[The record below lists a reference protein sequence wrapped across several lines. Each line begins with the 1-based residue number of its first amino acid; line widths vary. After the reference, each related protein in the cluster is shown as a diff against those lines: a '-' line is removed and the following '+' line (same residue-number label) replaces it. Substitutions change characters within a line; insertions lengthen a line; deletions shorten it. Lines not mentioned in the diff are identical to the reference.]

1 MIRDFCPA
9 GRRVSLKRT
18 CQLPLTALDS
28 LIFLKWA
35 GNSVKSKRL
44 KTRRP
49 KAPDAA
55 RIPARKAS
63 PSANRRFG
71 KLFEDLVELQI
82 RLLAPNGCPWDR
94 QQTHES
100 LRTYLIEEAYEV
112 LDALESGDP
121 DKFAEELGDLLL
133 QIIFHSQL
141 ASQAGRFN
149 VGDVIERVHTKMV
162 RRHPH
167 VFGTD
172 KADSAAQVLKNWEQ
186 LKAEERRQERAARG
200 LDAADESDDKS
211 ASLLSGI
218 PRTLPAVMEAY
229 QLTRRASRVGF
240 DWPNI
245 AGVLEKLR
253 EEIQELE
260 AEIANGDAA
269 KIESEAGDLLFS
281 VVNVVRF
288 LKLDPE
294 IALKK
299 ANRKFI
305 ERFRD
310 METEAAAAGKKLA
323 DLNPAE
329 LDTLWNSAK
338 LRQLNPPLTRK
349 ARR

>member
-1 MIRDFCPA
+1 
-9 GRRVSLKRT
+9 
-18 CQLPLTALDS
+18 
-28 LIFLKWA
+28 
-35 GNSVKSKRL
+35 VKSK
-44 KTRRP
+44 KQTTRRP
-49 KAPDAA
+49 KSPRAKNSLAKKS
-55 RIPARKAS
+55 PAN
-63 PSANRRFG
+63 PSFG

-82 RLLAPNGCPWDR
+82 RLLAPKGCPWDR
-94 QQTHES
+94 EQTHES

-167 VFGTD
+167 VFGSD
-172 KADSAAQVLKNWEQ
+172 KADSAADVLKNWEQ
-186 LKAEERRQERAARG
+186 LKAEERRQDRAARG
-200 LDAADESDDKS
+200 LSDTDDSDEKS

-218 PRTLPAVMEAY
+218 PRALPAVMEAY

-260 AEIANGDAA
+260 VEIVNKNAVR
-269 KIESEAGDLLFS
+269 IESEAGDLLFS

-305 ERFRD
+305 ARFRD
-310 METEAAAAGKKLA
+310 MEKEATTKGKKLA
-323 DLNPAE
+323 DLNATE
-329 LDTLWNSAK
+329 LDTLWNAAK
-338 LRQLNPPLTRK
+338 LKQSSALPAKK

>member
-1 MIRDFCPA
+1 MSAR
-9 GRRVSLKRT
+9 RT
-18 CQLPLTALDS
+18 CQFSFAALDS
-28 LIFLKWA
+28 LIQFWRA
-35 GNSVKSKRL
+35 GNSVKSK
-44 KTRRP
+44 KQITRRP
-49 KAPDAA
+49 KSSRAKNKLA
-55 RIPARKAS
+55 KKTH
-63 PSANRRFG
+63 ANPTFG
-71 KLFEDLVELQI
+71 KLFENLVELQI

-94 QQTHES
+94 EQTHES

-186 LKAEERRQERAARG
+186 LKAEERRVDREARG
-200 LDAADESDDKS
+200 LSATDAPDEKS

-260 AEIANGDAA
+260 TEIANGNAA

-299 ANRKFI
+299 ANRKFV

-310 METEAAAAGKKLA
+310 MEAEAATTGKKLA
-323 DLNPAE
+323 DLNATE
-329 LDTLWNSAK
+329 LDALWIGAK
-338 LRQLNPPLTRK
+338 ARESNAPLAKK

>member
-1 MIRDFCPA
+1 M
-9 GRRVSLKRT
+9 
-18 CQLPLTALDS
+18 
-28 LIFLKWA
+28 
-35 GNSVKSKRL
+35 KSKKQ

-49 KAPDAA
+49 KLSRAKNK
-55 RIPARKAS
+55 PAKKT
-63 PSANRRFG
+63 SAKPRFG
-71 KLFEDLVELQI
+71 KLFDSLVELQI

-94 QQTHES
+94 EQTHES

-200 LDAADESDDKS
+200 LNAADASDEKS

-245 AGVLEKLR
+245 EGVLEKLR

-260 AEIANGDAA
+260 TEIANGNAA
-269 KIESEAGDLLFS
+269 EIESEAGDLLFS

-299 ANRKFI
+299 ANRKFVD
-305 ERFRD
+305 RFRD
-310 METEAAAAGKKLA
+310 MESEAAADGKKLA
-323 DLNPAE
+323 DLNATE
-329 LDTLWNSAK
+329 LDELWNAAK
-338 LRQLNPPLTRK
+338 ARQINPPLARK

>member
-1 MIRDFCPA
+1 
-9 GRRVSLKRT
+9 
-18 CQLPLTALDS
+18 
-28 LIFLKWA
+28 
-35 GNSVKSKRL
+35 VKSK
-44 KTRRP
+44 KQTTRRP
-49 KAPDAA
+49 KSSRAKNKSVKKT
-55 RIPARKAS
+55 PAN
-63 PSANRRFG
+63 PSFG
-71 KLFEDLVELQI
+71 KLFENLVELQI

-94 QQTHES
+94 EQTHES

-186 LKAEERRQERAARG
+186 LKAEERRQDREARG
-200 LDAADESDDKS
+200 VSANEASEDKF

-218 PRTLPAVMEAY
+218 PRTLPAVMEAH

-240 DWPNI
+240 DWPNV

-260 AEIANGDAA
+260 TEIANGNAA

-294 IALKK
+294 ISLKK
-299 ANRKFI
+299 ANRKFVD
-305 ERFRD
+305 RFRE
-310 METEAAAAGKKLA
+310 MEKESAAAGKKLA
-323 DLNPAE
+323 DLNATE
-329 LDTLWNSAK
+329 LDALWISAK
-338 LRQLNPPLTRK
+338 ARESSAPLARK

>member
-1 MIRDFCPA
+1 
-9 GRRVSLKRT
+9 
-18 CQLPLTALDS
+18 
-28 LIFLKWA
+28 
-35 GNSVKSKRL
+35 VKSKNP
-44 KTRRP
+44 KTRRTKFVRAK
-49 KAPDAA
+49 KA
-55 RIPARKAS
+55 
-63 PSANRRFG
+63 SANRTFG
-71 KLFEDLVELQI
+71 ELFEDLVELQI

-94 QQTHES
+94 EQTHES

-186 LKAEERRQERAARG
+186 LKAEERRQDRAARG
-200 LDAADESDDKS
+200 LSDADASDEKS

-253 EEIQELE
+253 EEIRELE
-260 AEIANGDAA
+260 AEIVNGNAA

-299 ANRKFI
+299 SNHKFI

-310 METEAAAAGKKLA
+310 MEIAASSDGKKLA
-323 DLNPAE
+323 DLNAAE
-329 LDTLWNSAK
+329 LDALWNTAK
-338 LRQLNPPLTRK
+338 LKQSSVPLAKK

>member
-1 MIRDFCPA
+1 
-9 GRRVSLKRT
+9 VKLKKK
-18 CQLPLTALDS
+18 
-28 LIFLKWA
+28 I
-35 GNSVKSKRL
+35 
-44 KTRRP
+44 TRRP
-49 KAPDAA
+49 KSS
-55 RIPARKAS
+55 RGKKEPAKKAS
-63 PSANRRFG
+63 ANPRFG

-94 QQTHES
+94 EQTHES

-112 LDALESGDP
+112 LDALEFGDP

-172 KADSAAQVLKNWEQ
+172 KADSAADVLKNWEQ
-186 LKAEERRQERAARG
+186 LKAEERRQDRAARG
-200 LDAADESDDKS
+200 LSEADASDEKS

-240 DWPNI
+240 DWPNL

-260 AEIANGDAA
+260 TEIANGNEA

-310 METEAAAAGKKLA
+310 METDVASTGKKLA
-323 DLNPAE
+323 DLNATE
-329 LDTLWNSAK
+329 LDALWNAAK
-338 LRQLNPPLTRK
+338 LKQSSTLVAKK

>member
-1 MIRDFCPA
+1 LSAGKNVNSKNHTIR
-9 GRRVSLKRT
+9 GR
-18 CQLPLTALDS
+18 
-28 LIFLKWA
+28 
-35 GNSVKSKRL
+35 KSSRAKSRP
-44 KTRRP
+44 TR
-49 KAPDAA
+49 KQN
-55 RIPARKAS
+55 IPAN
-63 PSANRRFG
+63 PSIG

-94 QQTHES
+94 EQTHES

-172 KADSAAQVLKNWEQ
+172 KADSAEQVLKNWEQ
-186 LKAEERRQERAARG
+186 LKAEERRQDRAARG
-200 LDAADESDDKS
+200 LHAADVSDERP

-253 EEIQELE
+253 EEIKELE
-260 AEIANGDAA
+260 LEIANQNAA
-269 KIESEAGDLLFS
+269 TIDSEVGDLLFS

-299 ANRKFI
+299 ANRKFVD
-305 ERFRD
+305 RFRY
-310 METEAAAAGKKLA
+310 METEAAAAGKNLA
-323 DLNPAE
+323 DLSAPE
-329 LDTLWNSAK
+329 LDMLWNSAK
-338 LRQLNPPLTRK
+338 VRQLNQPLARK
-349 ARR
+349 ARQ

>member
-1 MIRDFCPA
+1 MKPK
-9 GRRVSLKRT
+9 GH
-18 CQLPLTALDS
+18 
-28 LIFLKWA
+28 
-35 GNSVKSKRL
+35 

-49 KAPDAA
+49 KVA
-55 RIPARKAS
+55 RRKTKPARQRS
-63 PSANRRFG
+63 RPERTRFG

-94 QQTHES
+94 EQTHES

-141 ASQAGRFN
+141 AAQARHFD

-167 VFGTD
+167 VFGAD
-172 KADSAAQVLKNWEQ
+172 KADNAAQVLKNWEQ
-186 LKAEERRQERAARG
+186 LKAEERRQERASRG
-200 LDAADESDDKS
+200 LGAADVVDDES

-240 DWPNI
+240 DWPDI
-245 AGVLEKLR
+245 AGVIEKLR
-253 EEIQELE
+253 EEILELE
-260 AEIANGDAA
+260 SEIANGKAA
-269 KIESEAGDLLFS
+269 EIQSEAGDLLFS

-294 IALKK
+294 IALKN
-299 ANRKFI
+299 ANRKFV

-310 METEAAAAGKKLA
+310 MESEAAVRGKKLT
-323 DLNPAE
+323 DLNAAE
-329 LDTLWNSAK
+329 LDALWTGAK
-338 LRQLNPPLTRK
+338 ARQFKPALARK
-349 ARR
+349 ANR

>member
-1 MIRDFCPA
+1 
-9 GRRVSLKRT
+9 L
-18 CQLPLTALDS
+18 
-28 LIFLKWA
+28 
-35 GNSVKSKRL
+35 KSKRPP
-44 KTRRP
+44 TRLS
-49 KAPDAA
+49 KSSQA
-55 RIPARKAS
+55 RRAKVSAVSPARK
-63 PSANRRFG
+63 RRFG
-71 KLFEDLVELQI
+71 KLFEDLVDLQI

-94 QQTHES
+94 EQTHES

-112 LDALESGDP
+112 LDALESGDA

-141 ASQAGRFN
+141 AAQAGRFD

-172 KADSAAQVLKNWEQ
+172 KAESAAQVLKNWEH
-186 LKAEERRQERAARG
+186 LKAEERRMERADRG
-200 LDAADESDDKS
+200 LNSGNAPDEKAESI
-211 ASLLSGI
+211 LSGV

-245 AGVLEKLR
+245 AGVIEKLR

-260 AEIANGDAA
+260 SEIAKGSAA
-269 KIESEAGDLLFS
+269 ELESEAGDLLFS

-299 ANRKFI
+299 ANRKFV
-305 ERFRD
+305 ERFRHT
-310 METEAAAAGKKLA
+310 ETEAISHGKKLA
-323 DLNPAE
+323 DLTPTE
-329 LDTLWNSAK
+329 LDVLWNNA
-338 LRQLNPPLTRK
+338 K
-349 ARR
+349 ARRSMPALAQKARR

>member
-1 MIRDFCPA
+1 MKPK
-9 GRRVSLKRT
+9 GH
-18 CQLPLTALDS
+18 
-28 LIFLKWA
+28 
-35 GNSVKSKRL
+35 

-49 KAPDAA
+49 KVA
-55 RIPARKAS
+55 RRKTKPARQRS
-63 PSANRRFG
+63 RPERTRFG

-94 QQTHES
+94 EQTHES

-141 ASQAGRFN
+141 AAQARHFD

-167 VFGTD
+167 VFGAD
-172 KADSAAQVLKNWEQ
+172 KADNAAQVLKNWEQ
-186 LKAEERRQERAARG
+186 LKAEERRQERASRG
-200 LDAADESDDKS
+200 LAAVVDDES

-240 DWPNI
+240 DWPDI
-245 AGVLEKLR
+245 AGVIEKLR
-253 EEIQELE
+253 EEILELE
-260 AEIANGDAA
+260 SEIANGKAA
-269 KIESEAGDLLFS
+269 EIQSEAGDLLFS

-294 IALKK
+294 IALKN
-299 ANRKFI
+299 ANRKFV

-310 METEAAAAGKKLA
+310 MESEAAVRGKKLT
-323 DLNPAE
+323 DLNAAE
-329 LDTLWNSAK
+329 LDALWTGAK
-338 LRQLNPPLTRK
+338 ARQFKPALARK
-349 ARR
+349 ANR

>member
-1 MIRDFCPA
+1 
-9 GRRVSLKRT
+9 
-18 CQLPLTALDS
+18 
-28 LIFLKWA
+28 
-35 GNSVKSKRL
+35 
-44 KTRRP
+44 
-49 KAPDAA
+49 
-55 RIPARKAS
+55 
-63 PSANRRFG
+63 
-71 KLFEDLVELQI
+71 
-82 RLLAPNGCPWDR
+82 
-94 QQTHES
+94 
-100 LRTYLIEEAYEV
+100 
-112 LDALESGDP
+112 
-121 DKFAEELGDLLL
+121 
-133 QIIFHSQL
+133 
-141 ASQAGRFN
+141 
-149 VGDVIERVHTKMV
+149 
-162 RRHPH
+162 
-167 VFGTD
+167 
-172 KADSAAQVLKNWEQ
+172 
-186 LKAEERRQERAARG
+186 
-200 LDAADESDDKS
+200 
-211 ASLLSGI
+211 
-218 PRTLPAVMEAY
+218 
-229 QLTRRASRVGF
+229 VGF

>member
-1 MIRDFCPA
+1 M
-9 GRRVSLKRT
+9 
-18 CQLPLTALDS
+18 
-28 LIFLKWA
+28 
-35 GNSVKSKRL
+35 NSKKQI
-44 KTRRP
+44 TRRP
-49 KAPDAA
+49 KLSRAKNK
-55 RIPARKAS
+55 PAKKS
-63 PSANRRFG
+63 PANPSFG

-94 QQTHES
+94 EQTHES

-186 LKAEERRQERAARG
+186 LKAEERRQDREARG
-200 LDAADESDDKS
+200 LSATEVFDDKS

-240 DWPNI
+240 DWPNV

-253 EEIQELE
+253 EEIRELE
-260 AEIANGDAA
+260 TEIANGNAA
-269 KIESEAGDLLFS
+269 NVESEAGDLLFS

-299 ANRKFI
+299 TNRKFI
-305 ERFRD
+305 ERFRN
-310 METEAAAAGKKLA
+310 MEKESAAVGKKLA
-323 DLNPAE
+323 DLNATE
-329 LDTLWNSAK
+329 LDALWISAK
-338 LRQLNPPLTRK
+338 ARESIAPLARK
-349 ARR
+349 AR

>member
-1 MIRDFCPA
+1 
-9 GRRVSLKRT
+9 
-18 CQLPLTALDS
+18 
-28 LIFLKWA
+28 
-35 GNSVKSKRL
+35 VKSK
-44 KTRRP
+44 KQITRRP
-49 KAPDAA
+49 KSSRTKTKLAKKTP
-55 RIPARKAS
+55 PNS
-63 PSANRRFG
+63 NFG
-71 KLFEDLVELQI
+71 KLFEDLVDLQI

-94 QQTHES
+94 EQTHES

-149 VGDVIERVHTKMV
+149 VGDVIERVHIKMV

-186 LKAEERRQERAARG
+186 LKAEERRQDRVARG
-200 LDAADESDDKS
+200 LGDAESADDKS

-245 AGVLEKLR
+245 AGVLDKLR

-260 AEIANGDAA
+260 AEIANGSAA

-299 ANRKFI
+299 TNCKFI
-305 ERFRD
+305 ERFQD
-310 METEAAAAGKKLA
+310 MESESAAAGKKLA
-323 DLNPAE
+323 DLSATE

-338 LRQLNPPLTRK
+338 TRQSSKPLAQK

>member
-1 MIRDFCPA
+1 MKPK
-9 GRRVSLKRT
+9 GH
-18 CQLPLTALDS
+18 
-28 LIFLKWA
+28 
-35 GNSVKSKRL
+35 

-49 KAPDAA
+49 KVA
-55 RIPARKAS
+55 RRKTKPARQRS
-63 PSANRRFG
+63 RPERTRFG

-94 QQTHES
+94 EQTHES

-141 ASQAGRFN
+141 AAQARHFD

-167 VFGTD
+167 VFGAD
-172 KADSAAQVLKNWEQ
+172 KADNAAQVLKNWEQ
-186 LKAEERRQERAARG
+186 LKAEERRQERASRG
-200 LDAADESDDKS
+200 LGAVDVVDDES

-229 QLTRRASRVGF
+229 QLSRRASRVGF
-240 DWPNI
+240 DWPDI
-245 AGVLEKLR
+245 AGVIEKLR
-253 EEIQELE
+253 EEILELE
-260 AEIANGDAA
+260 SEIANGKAA
-269 KIESEAGDLLFS
+269 EIESEAGDLLFS

-294 IALKK
+294 IALKN
-299 ANRKFI
+299 ANRKFV

-310 METEAAAAGKKLA
+310 MESEAAVRGKKLT
-323 DLNPAE
+323 DLNAAE
-329 LDTLWNSAK
+329 LDALWTGAK
-338 LRQLNPPLTRK
+338 ERQFKPALARK
-349 ARR
+349 ANR

>member
-1 MIRDFCPA
+1 MKPRKQTS
-9 GRRVSLKRT
+9 RRSTVSRAIK
-18 CQLPLTALDS
+18 
-28 LIFLKWA
+28 
-35 GNSVKSKRL
+35 KS
-44 KTRRP
+44 
-49 KAPDAA
+49 A
-55 RIPARKAS
+55 RIPKAS
-63 PSANRRFG
+63 ENPRFG
-71 KLFEDLVELQI
+71 QRFEDLVELQI

-94 QQTHES
+94 EQTHES

-167 VFGTD
+167 VFGTG

-186 LKAEERRQERAARG
+186 LKAEERRQERLSRG
-200 LDAADESDDKS
+200 QNAEASDDKP

-229 QLTRRASRVGF
+229 QLTRRAARVGF

-245 AGVLEKLR
+245 AGILEKLR
-253 EEIQELE
+253 EEIRELE
-260 AEIANGDAA
+260 SEIASGNAA
-269 KIESEAGDLLFS
+269 KIEAEAGDLLFS

-310 METEAAAAGKKLA
+310 MELEAATKGKKLA
-323 DLNPAE
+323 DLNASE
-329 LDTLWNSAK
+329 LDGLWNRAK
-338 LRQLNPPLTRK
+338 ARQSPPQLARK

>member
-1 MIRDFCPA
+1 M
-9 GRRVSLKRT
+9 
-18 CQLPLTALDS
+18 
-28 LIFLKWA
+28 
-35 GNSVKSKRL
+35 KSK
-44 KTRRP
+44 KQITRRP
-49 KAPDAA
+49 KSSRAKTHLVKKT
-55 RIPARKAS
+55 PAN
-63 PSANRRFG
+63 PNFG

-94 QQTHES
+94 EQTHES

-149 VGDVIERVHTKMV
+149 VGDVIQRVHTKMV

-172 KADSAAQVLKNWEQ
+172 KADSAADVLKNWEQ
-186 LKAEERRQERAARG
+186 LKAEERRQDRAARG
-200 LDAADESDDKS
+200 LSNADESKEKS
-211 ASLLSGI
+211 ESLLSGI
-218 PRTLPAVMEAY
+218 PRSLPAVMEAY
-229 QLTRRASRVGF
+229 QLTRRASRIGF

-260 AEIANGDAA
+260 VEITNVNKA

-294 IALKK
+294 IVLKK
-299 ANRKFI
+299 TNRKFV

-310 METEAAAAGKKLA
+310 MEKEAAMEGKKLA
-323 DLNPAE
+323 DLNATE
-329 LDTLWNSAK
+329 LDALWNAAK
-338 LRQLNPPLTRK
+338 LKQFSAPLPKK

>member
-1 MIRDFCPA
+1 
-9 GRRVSLKRT
+9 VT
-18 CQLPLTALDS
+18 
-28 LIFLKWA
+28 
-35 GNSVKSKRL
+35 SKRH
-44 KTRRP
+44 KTRQPKTSRAKLKPAP
-49 KAPDAA
+49 KAPL
-55 RIPARKAS
+55 
-63 PSANRRFG
+63 SANHGFG

-94 QQTHES
+94 EQTHES

-112 LDALESGDP
+112 LDALESGNS

-141 ASQAGRFN
+141 AAQAERFN

-172 KADSAAQVLKNWEQ
+172 KADTAAQVLRNWEQ

-200 LDAADESDDKS
+200 VNASDASDEKS

-218 PRTLPAVMEAY
+218 PRTLPAVMEAH

-245 AGVLEKLR
+245 VGVLEKLR

-260 AEIANGDAA
+260 TEIANGNAA
-269 KIESEAGDLLFS
+269 EIESEAGDLLFS

-288 LKLDPE
+288 LKLNPE

-299 ANRKFI
+299 ANRKFV

-310 METEAAAAGKKLA
+310 MENEAASAGNKLA
-323 DLNPAE
+323 DLNATE
-329 LDTLWNSAK
+329 LDALWISAK
-338 LRQLNPPLTRK
+338 ARQARPPLARK

>member
-1 MIRDFCPA
+1 MKPK
-9 GRRVSLKRT
+9 GH
-18 CQLPLTALDS
+18 
-28 LIFLKWA
+28 
-35 GNSVKSKRL
+35 

-49 KAPDAA
+49 KVA
-55 RIPARKAS
+55 RRKTKPARQRS
-63 PSANRRFG
+63 RPERTRFG

-94 QQTHES
+94 EQTHES

-141 ASQAGRFN
+141 AAQARHFD

-167 VFGTD
+167 VFGAD
-172 KADSAAQVLKNWEQ
+172 KADNAAQVLKNWEQ
-186 LKAEERRQERAARG
+186 LKAEERRQERASRG
-200 LDAADESDDKS
+200 LGAADVVDDES

-240 DWPNI
+240 DWPDI
-245 AGVLEKLR
+245 AGVIEKLR
-253 EEIQELE
+253 EEILELE
-260 AEIANGDAA
+260 SEIANGKAA
-269 KIESEAGDLLFS
+269 EIQSEAGDLLFS

-294 IALKK
+294 IALKN
-299 ANRKFI
+299 ANRKFV

-310 METEAAAAGKKLA
+310 MESEAAVRGKKLT
-323 DLNPAE
+323 DLNAAE
-329 LDTLWNSAK
+329 LDALWTGAK
-338 LRQLNPPLTRK
+338 ERQFKPALARK
-349 ARR
+349 ANR

>member
-1 MIRDFCPA
+1 
-9 GRRVSLKRT
+9 
-18 CQLPLTALDS
+18 
-28 LIFLKWA
+28 
-35 GNSVKSKRL
+35 VKSKRL

-100 LRTYLIEEAYEV
+100 LRTYLNEEAYEV

>member
-1 MIRDFCPA
+1 
-9 GRRVSLKRT
+9 
-18 CQLPLTALDS
+18 
-28 LIFLKWA
+28 
-35 GNSVKSKRL
+35 VKSK
-44 KTRRP
+44 KQITRRP
-49 KAPDAA
+49 KLSRAKSKSA
-55 RIPARKAS
+55 KTTS
-63 PSANRRFG
+63 VNPSFG

-94 QQTHES
+94 EQTHES

-141 ASQAGRFN
+141 ASQSGRFN

-172 KADSAAQVLKNWEQ
+172 KADSAADVLKNWEQ
-186 LKAEERRQERAARG
+186 LKAEERRQDRVARG
-200 LDAADESDDKS
+200 LSEENASDEKP

-245 AGVLEKLR
+245 TGVLEKLR

-260 AEIANGDAA
+260 AEIATGHGA

-299 ANRKFI
+299 ANRKFT

-310 METEAAAAGKKLA
+310 MENEAAAAGKKLA
-323 DLNPAE
+323 DLNAPE
-329 LDTLWNSAK
+329 LDVLWNSAK
-338 LRQLNPPLTRK
+338 ARQSSKPLARK

>member
-1 MIRDFCPA
+1 M
-9 GRRVSLKRT
+9 
-18 CQLPLTALDS
+18 
-28 LIFLKWA
+28 
-35 GNSVKSKRL
+35 KSKRS
-44 KTRRP
+44 KSRRP
-49 KAPDAA
+49 SGSRAKAK
-55 RIPARKAS
+55 PARKTSA
-63 PSANRRFG
+63 SANPRFG

-94 QQTHES
+94 EQTHES

-167 VFGTD
+167 VFGNE

-200 LDAADESDDKS
+200 LHAADSPEEKS

-218 PRTLPAVMEAY
+218 PRTLPAVIEAY

-253 EEIQELE
+253 EEIRELE
-260 AEIANGDAA
+260 TEIANGNSAN
-269 KIESEAGDLLFS
+269 IESEAGDLLFS

-288 LKLDPE
+288 VKLDPE

-299 ANRKFI
+299 ANRKFV

-310 METEAAAAGKKLA
+310 MESESSAAGKKLA
-323 DLNPAE
+323 DLSAGE
-329 LDTLWNSAK
+329 LDALWNSAK
-338 LRQLNPPLTRK
+338 ARQSSPPLARK